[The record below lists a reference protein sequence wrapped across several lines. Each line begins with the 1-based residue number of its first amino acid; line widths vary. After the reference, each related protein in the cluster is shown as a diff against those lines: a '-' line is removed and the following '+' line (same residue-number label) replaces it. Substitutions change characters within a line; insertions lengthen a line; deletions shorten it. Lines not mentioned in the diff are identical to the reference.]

1 MVPDLLLLAK
11 ALQTLKKKKKLHSK
25 KKPLT
30 LELKYIFLD
39 LLRENQSLREI
50 GDTWI
55 FCETNKKNPQ
65 FWNSVFLSEVPW

>member
-11 ALQTLKKKKKLHSK
+11 ALQTLGEKYYIGKE
-25 KKPLT
+25 KPLT

-65 FWNSVFLSEVPW
+65 FWCNVFLSEVPW

>member
-11 ALQTLKKKKKLHSK
+11 ALQTLKKKMHSRE
-25 KKPLT
+25 KPLT
-30 LELKYIFLD
+30 IELKYIFLD

-55 FCETNKKNPQ
+55 FCETNKKNP
-65 FWNSVFLSEVPW
+65 